1 MLKRIMWAWK
11 NQKTLETIVIN
22 ADRELLADISE
33 WISTTSLAY
42 RDNHVTKQEY
52 NSIRTAWWTIGKRL
66 VGREVV
72 VK

>member
-72 VK
+72 VR

>member
-42 RDNHVTKQEY
+42 SDDHVTKQEY
-52 NSIRTAWWTIGKRL
+52 NAIRTRWWNIGKRL

-72 VK
+72 VR

>member
-42 RDNHVTKQEY
+42 QDNHVSRQDY
-52 NSIRTAWWTIGKRL
+52 NAIRTRWWNIGKRL

-72 VK
+72 VR

>member
-66 VGREVV
+66 IGREVV
-72 VK
+72 VR